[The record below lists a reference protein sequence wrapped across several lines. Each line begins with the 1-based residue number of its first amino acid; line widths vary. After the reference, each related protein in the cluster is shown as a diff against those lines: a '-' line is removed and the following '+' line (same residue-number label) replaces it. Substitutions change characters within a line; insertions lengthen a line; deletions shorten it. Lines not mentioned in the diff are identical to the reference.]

1 MRPGSVIVDLAAEAG
16 GNVETIKP
24 GETYVYGP
32 NKVVHIGYT
41 DFPSRLAGQS
51 STLFSNNLTN
61 FLVSMMPQDKGAFS
75 IACHGASYNSLPS
88 KSVRTIKKL
97 LKSKPKFQQIS
108 VVRNFTNM
116 HFIGRNWA
124 HGALVSRQ
132 RIHQISIY

>member
-88 KSVRTIKKL
+88 KSVRTIKK
-97 LKSKPKFQQIS
+97 SPNFNRFQLFAIS
-108 VVRNFTNM
+108 PTCISWAGIGPTVASSADKGFTK
-116 HFIGRNWA
+116 
-124 HGALVSRQ
+124 
-132 RIHQISIY
+132 